1 MTYMTRPAQKQQER
15 DYLKHFLKNKFASTK
30 YSVFKDD
37 SEKPDFI
44 IHLNNKKIGIELT
57 NLYKGD
63 GSNSYSERSKIAK
76 RIDVINR
83 AQKIYLKSESKNFE
97 YNFNFD
103 LNFPISNNKKISKK
117 LAVSLEKT
125 MKIANL
131 PNLFGLED
139 CEEIKSVYCNFEE
152 YEQPK
157 WKLAQVYDVPNIDI
171 NNLLFVVDQK
181 KSKLD
186 SYEICDEQWLLIIIE
201 FWDPAQDQQFSLE
214 GKEFVASPFD
224 KIFIY
229 KPATLDLM
237 EYV

>member
-1 MTYMTRPAQKQQER
+1 
-15 DYLKHFLKNKFASTK
+15 
-30 YSVFKDD
+30 
-37 SEKPDFI
+37 
-44 IHLNNKKIGIELT
+44 
-57 NLYKGD
+57 
-63 GSNSYSERSKIAK
+63 
-76 RIDVINR
+76 
-83 AQKIYLKSESKNFE
+83 
-97 YNFNFD
+97 
-103 LNFPISNNKKISKK
+103 
-117 LAVSLEKT
+117 

-131 PNLFGLED
+131 PNLFQLED

-152 YEQPK
+152 YEQSK

-171 NNLLFVVDQK
+171 NNLLLVVDQK

-214 GKEFVASPFD
+214 GKEFVALPFD